1 MKTRICFVAGT
12 KGGVGKTFAACQMV
26 AAAEELGLSIT
37 AFDSDTENSTLKSML
52 PGQAEFLDDTND
64 DYPLDEVI
72 SAACQETPSDL
83 ILVDMKAGTSR
94 STMDWFAAVPWE
106 DLLRKAEICILCS
119 VTVDP
124 DASRTLSP
132 WLVYF
137 DGLHVPVE
145 YIIIRNAKDGK
156 DFSFYTGIIP
166 QSLADLKLAKHS
178 EIEFPAMD
186 KNYVS
191 ILNNARLTLKAAVT
205 TGRERTRLNTVMA
218 QARLLNFY
226 HAFSDPLITLMA
238 QWIPQEEQTES
249 RKQVI
254 SQAQK
259 RIRLRN
265 ALQLNK

>member
-1 MKTRICFVAGT
+1 MKPRICFVAGT

-26 AAAEELGLSIT
+26 AAAGELGLSVA
-37 AFDSDTENSTLKSML
+37 AFDSDSENSTLKNML
-52 PGQAEFLDDTND
+52 PGQTEFLDDTKD
-64 DYPLDEVI
+64 DYPLDKVI
-72 SAACQETPSDL
+72 SAAFQESVPDL

-106 DLLRKAEICILCS
+106 ELLPKAEICILCS

-137 DGLHVPVE
+137 EGLQVPVE

-156 DFSFYTGIIP
+156 DFSFYSGMIP
-166 QSLADLKLAKHS
+166 KSLADLKLAKHT

-186 KNYVS
+186 KNYAS
-191 ILNNARLTLKAAVT
+191 ILNNARLTLKAAVSAD
-205 TGRERTRLNTVMA
+205 RDRTSLNTVMA
-218 QARLLNFY
+218 QARLLNYY
-226 HAFSDPLITLMA
+226 HAFSDPLIALMA
-238 QWIPQEEQTES
+238 HWIPKEEQTES

-254 SQAQK
+254 MQAQK
-259 RIRLRN
+259 RIQLRN
-265 ALQLNK
+265 GLLVK